1 MKRLVTAIAAST
13 ILAATTLVPATS
25 HAASAPSTP
34 RMSVTIVSVTPTTV
48 TAKHATVTFHLRVKG
63 LVLDA
68 THIGKANV
76 RGRGHIQL
84 YVDRIPT
91 DAYARK
97 DLKQHWLASLAATTI
112 ALNLS
117 PTLVGGMGKHR
128 IIVALAQNNGVLYR
142 VPTAAISITA
152 K

>member
-1 MKRLVTAIAAST
+1 MKRLVTSIAAST
-13 ILAATTLVPATS
+13 ILAATTLFPVTG

-34 RMSVTIVSVTPTTV
+34 AMAVTIVSVKPTTV
-48 TAKHATVTFHLRVKG
+48 TAQNAVVTFQLRVKG
-63 LVLDA
+63 IVLDA

-97 DLKQHWLASLAATTI
+97 DLKQHCLPSLAATTI
-112 ALNLS
+112 
-117 PTLVGGMGKHR
+117 
-128 IIVALAQNNGVLYR
+128 
-142 VPTAAISITA
+142 
-152 K
+152 